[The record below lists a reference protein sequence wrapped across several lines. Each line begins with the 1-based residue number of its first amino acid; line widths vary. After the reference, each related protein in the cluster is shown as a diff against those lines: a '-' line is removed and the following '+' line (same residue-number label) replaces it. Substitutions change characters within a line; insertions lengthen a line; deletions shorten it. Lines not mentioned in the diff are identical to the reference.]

1 MQQEVLDYI
10 DAIAP
15 EHRGLF
21 DRVHRLILEACPEAE
36 VVFAYQMPTYRV
48 QGRRLHVAA
57 WSHGVSIYGWKSQ
70 GDGGLTER
78 HPELQSSRGTIRLR
92 SDQAA
97 GISDEEIRGLAR
109 AALAG

>member
-1 MQQEVLDYI
+1 VQREVTEYI

-36 VVFAYQMPTYRV
+36 LVFAYKMPTYRV
-48 QGRRLHVAA
+48 GRRRLHVAA
-57 WSHGVSIYGWKSQ
+57 WSHGVSIYGWKAQ
-70 GDGGLTER
+70 GDGGMTER
-78 HPELQSSRGTIRLR
+78 HPELQSSTGTIRLR

-97 GISDEEIRGLAR
+97 AISDDEIRQLAR
-109 AALAG
+109 AALAA